1 MCCALAATPSQGKVF
16 KVASLSPASNHFAYR
31 GDYTTF
37 AAWNFIHKARHN
49 VVALNGCF
57 MFPVPTQSCRKC
69 GYVKETLPHVLNRC
83 NIHMTAATRRHNA
96 VVNRLEKVLPQNS
109 HTRIL
114 TNQTVPGCDSNLRP
128 DITVIDDK
136 NRIATIIDVAIPFE
150 SQLLSLR
157 RHPSTQEGETFND
170 AFIVGSLGSFDPANE
185 ACIRRLRITP
195 RYAALMKKLMVSDVI
210 KWSRDI
216 YVEHVTGIRQY
227 AD

>member
-1 MCCALAATPSQGKVF
+1 M
-16 KVASLSPASNHFAYR
+16 
-31 GDYTTF
+31 
-37 AAWNFIHKARHN
+37 
-49 VVALNGCF
+49 
-57 MFPVPTQSCRKC
+57 
-69 GYVKETLPHVLNRC
+69 
-83 NIHMTAATRRHNA
+83 
-96 VVNRLEKVLPQNS
+96 VNRLEKVLPRNS

-114 TNQTVPGCDSNLRP
+114 ANQTVPGCDSNLRP

-150 SQLLSLR
+150 SSYAAFEDTR
-157 RHPSTQEGETFND
+157 RRKKEKYADIEQILKEKGYKTFND

-195 RYAALMKKLMVSDVI
+195 RYATLMKKLMVSDVI

-227 AD
+227 AE